1 MEIDED
7 EVGVVATDEGNMG
20 GFRGVNW
27 RVELQTRKRR
37 NRQGVSV

>member
-7 EVGVVATDEGNMG
+7 DVGVVGKDEGNTG

-27 RVELQTRKRR
+27 RVELQTKKRR